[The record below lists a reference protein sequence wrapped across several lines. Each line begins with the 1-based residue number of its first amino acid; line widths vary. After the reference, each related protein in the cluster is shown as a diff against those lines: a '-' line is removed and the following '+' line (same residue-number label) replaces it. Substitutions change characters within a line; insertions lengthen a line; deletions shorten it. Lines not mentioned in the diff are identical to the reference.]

1 MADHPIP
8 RSDQDIYSFTL
19 RVAVL
24 HDQSLLSSTTTTTP
38 TPTPPTPPPLK
49 HLSSFRPSDG
59 WTKSL
64 FSLNDLFKDP
74 ASKDGSSV
82 KFPPKFIPIF
92 DQKLLSLIHSRP
104 RTQAE
109 AEDELQESVLFNQTL
124 SEFYK
129 KFKEDSFQ
137 RRLNKNRQTEELI
150 LTFGTHASLVL
161 KRELQGEEWKLWL
174 DLMVGLFIKL
184 VRDCLRVKELKKSV
198 PQELLVRL
206 DAHCSKLSSPPPP
219 LLPTTS
225 TPIKDPLPPPS
236 IPGLTTNISS
246 MPFVKAV
253 GQLFGKNHHDL
264 TKDVIS
270 LKRLCSERSAYS
282 DLKHL
287 INNVAQSSRYPT
299 GSPTEFTSEEAFQ
312 AWKKVESSTL
322 SELLFELI
330 SKNPGLT
337 LGHSII
343 GEGSGAGGGGGERN
357 SWSGG
362 GGGGESLYPT
372 PEGSIISSNS
382 GGEEDLSDLTTTSSL
397 IFIPPDPKFYYRRLF
412 EIALDHDYDLLSTLP
427 PDEYVSLNILSELN
441 EKLLKEV
448 QVRWRIGD
456 EVRIGVWLGI
466 VVGDRKSVV

>member
-1 MADHPIP
+1 M
-8 RSDQDIYSFTL
+8 
-19 RVAVL
+19 
-24 HDQSLLSSTTTTTP
+24 
-38 TPTPPTPPPLK
+38 
-49 HLSSFRPSDG
+49 
-59 WTKSL
+59 
-64 FSLNDLFKDP
+64 
-74 ASKDGSSV
+74 
-82 KFPPKFIPIF
+82 
-92 DQKLLSLIHSRP
+92 SLIHSRP

-270 LKRLCSERSAYS
+270 LKRLCSERVRPSPPLLTPSCPSPKPQLTSSPKTPQSAYS

-466 VVGDRKSVV
+466 VVGWFRGSGVPEACVEEGVRELEEILKMVPGWRWRVDDVSFSFSFFLGGGGELMIDVRTAKEND